1 MSCVVEFAVIT
12 LDAATKKPKAK
23 IYRPAEVD
31 ALLDK
36 LGVMKKDDEEM
47 KS

>member
-1 MSCVVEFAVIT
+1 VIT
-12 LDAATKKPKAK
+12 LDVGTKKPKAK
-23 IYRPAEVD
+23 IYRPTEVD

-47 KS
+47 KP